1 MAGSSLV
8 IHEGAAAGSEHPVD
22 GELILGREQ
31 GTADLVLDDPGV
43 SRRHARVLPDSGGVL
58 VEDLGSSNGTYVN
71 GRRISGPVELAA
83 GDELQVGA
91 TVVGIRQT
99 ALTAPMPAPSQRR
112 RGPVPGRLA
121 PHPHAESNIPAL
133 AAAFLGPLS
142 ILLVFLSAGGF
153 FVALP
158 CGIAAIFLGSMGI
171 RNAERTSSGHRAL
184 ARIGRFTGFLG
195 TFLSILA
202 VIVFVVVAAALH
214 SAETSVSGLVNR
226 VQDEVNRV
234 DVPKVS
240 PPDTRNAPGSDSTTN

>member
-1 MAGSSLV
+1 MADSSLV
-8 IHEGAAAGSEHPVD
+8 IHEGAGAGSEHPVH

-43 SRRHARVLPDSGGVL
+43 SRRHARVLPDHDGVV

-71 GRRISGPVELAA
+71 GQRISGPVELGA

-91 TVVGIRQT
+91 TVVGVHRA
-99 ALTAPMPAPSQRR
+99 ALTAPMPAPSG
-112 RGPVPGRLA
+112 RGPVPRRLA

-133 AAAFLGPLS
+133 ATVFLGPLS
-142 ILLVFLSAGGF
+142 ILLIFLSAGGF
-153 FVALP
+153 FIALP
-158 CGIAAIFLGSMGI
+158 CGIAAIVLGSIGI
-171 RNAERTSSGHRAL
+171 RNADRRQSGHRGL

-214 SAETSVSGLVNR
+214 SAETSVGGLVNR
-226 VQDEVNRV
+226 IRDEVNKV

-240 PPDTRNAPGSDSTTN
+240 PPDTNNAPGSDSTK